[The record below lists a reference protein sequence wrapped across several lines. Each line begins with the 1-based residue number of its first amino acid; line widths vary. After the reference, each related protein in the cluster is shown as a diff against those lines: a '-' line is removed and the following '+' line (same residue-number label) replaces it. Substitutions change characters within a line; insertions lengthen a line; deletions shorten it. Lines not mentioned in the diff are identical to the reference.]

1 MRCDLCG
8 SQRLKRLA
16 VKNGY
21 GILRCQECSLVQA
34 DVPENVE
41 ELYREDS
48 YFAKE
53 STGTT
58 FGVDKLVRRIEY
70 DNIPLNER
78 TFDIYNMFG
87 ETAKGRDFLGKKVLE
102 IGPSPNGGTIRYL
115 MPLADVDGLEIS
127 EFAANY
133 LRDLGFSMYC
143 GSIND
148 AQIDKRYD
156 IILAYEVVEH
166 LRDPKVS
173 FANIFKH
180 LAEGGVFIF
189 STGNAKSVR
198 ARISGRKWSY
208 YLPPQHLFYLAEA
221 TAVRYLEGAGFKRDG
236 IKVKKYSLWSKRQA
250 IKLGFPGFASRL
262 FLRLV
267 NNLTSG
273 MTVYAVK

>member
-21 GILRCQECSLVQA
+21 GVLRCQECSLVQA
-34 DVPENVE
+34 YVPENVE
-41 ELYREDS
+41 ELYREES

-53 STGTT
+53 SSGTT
-58 FGVDKLVRRIEY
+58 FGVDKLERRIEY

-78 TFDIYNMFG
+78 TFDIYNVFR

-115 MPLADVDGLEIS
+115 TALADVDGLEIS
-127 EFAANY
+127 AYATDY
-133 LRDLGFSMYC
+133 LQNLGFSMHC
-143 GSIND
+143 GSISD

-156 IILAYEVVEH
+156 IILSYEVVEH
-166 LRDPKVS
+166 LGDPKAS

-180 LAEGGVFIF
+180 LEPGGVFIF

-198 ARISGRKWSY
+198 ARLSGSKWGY
-208 YLPPQHLFYLAEA
+208 FLPPQHLFYYDGE
-221 TAVRYLEGAGFKRDG
+221 TIVRYLEKAGFAKSR
-236 IKVKKYSLWSKRQA
+236 IKVNKYSLWSKRQA
-250 IKLGFPGFASRL
+250 IKLGFPNLRSQL
-262 FLRLV
+262 FLKLIS
-267 NNLTSG
+267 NLTSG
-273 MTVYAVK
+273 MTVYAKR